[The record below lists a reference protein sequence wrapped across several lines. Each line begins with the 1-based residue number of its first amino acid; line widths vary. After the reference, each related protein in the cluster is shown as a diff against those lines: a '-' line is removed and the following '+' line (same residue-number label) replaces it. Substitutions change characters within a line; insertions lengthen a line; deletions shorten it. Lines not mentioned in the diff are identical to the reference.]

1 MNGPGREH
9 GRDRVDAAAGRGA
22 PGGSRV
28 SAHCPAARSR
38 RRFAVTAV
46 VAVAATAVLAG
57 CVGSPDNVE
66 RLERQ
71 AHTALTR
78 WSDAVAAAGGPSRV
92 VLVGELTGQIGDW
105 ELDVGDNNKRALYAG
120 MVEAPDGLP
129 GEQPSDGEIRWPD
142 GTTEA
147 VPVLSAQQAVSA
159 IRDTATAPCSDC
171 TMMQI
176 TAATLA
182 NASIETSRGPATGP
196 VWEFTLQG
204 TAVKVTRVAIADA
217 IAVMPPPWDANDPAV
232 GLAIDSAT
240 GTVGGSELTV
250 DFVGAPE
257 PGDTPC
263 GEDYTTEAVESDLA
277 VVVIVIRHPNMPLF
291 GGCTAA
297 GARRTATVELA
308 APLGDRAVLDVQQGL
323 PVPVTVTP

>member
-1 MNGPGREH
+1 MTVSRLRHRRVGPAF
-9 GRDRVDAAAGRGA
+9 DPAAGLTRLLA
-22 PGGSRV
+22 LV
-28 SAHCPAARSR
+28 IAI
-38 RRFAVTAV
+38 
-46 VAVAATAVLAG
+46 AATAVLAG

-78 WSDAVAAAGGPSRV
+78 WADAVGAAGGPSPV

-105 ELDVGDNNKRALYAG
+105 ELEVGDNNKRALYAG

-129 GEQPSDGEIRWPD
+129 DEQPPDGEVRWPD
-142 GTTEA
+142 GTTA
-147 VPVLSAQQAVSA
+147 TVPVLSAQQAVTA
-159 IRDTATAPCSDC
+159 IRDTATAPCGDC

-176 TAATLA
+176 TAAALT
-182 NASIETSRGPATGP
+182 NESIETSRGPATGP

-204 TAVKVTRVAIADA
+204 TAVKVTRAAIAHP
-217 IAVMPPPWDANDPAV
+217 ITVMPPQWDGSDPPG
-232 GLAIDSAT
+232 GLAINSAT
-240 GTVGGSELTV
+240 GTIGGSELTV
-250 DFVGAPE
+250 DFVGAPD
-257 PGDTPC
+257 PGDEPC

-308 APLGDRAVLDVQQGL
+308 APLGDRAVLEVQQGL
-323 PVPVTVTP
+323 PVPVVLTP